1 MGEGSLEGRIRE
13 IGLSL
18 FAAAAGH
25 RRGLS
30 KHDLDARLMEWAM
43 RDPLFKVQLFRFV
56 DVLPMLGSDQDV
68 LAHLTEYLGAPGVTF
83 PLLGELGQKGMQ
95 FAAGNRLAGHALAMT
110 MKTQI
115 TGMARNFIA
124 GANVRE
130 AVEVVRRLREERM
143 AFTLDILGEVT
154 VSEVEAAAYQRQY
167 LELIDGLS
175 AEVGGWPP
183 NPGIDA
189 ANGQPTPRVNVSIKL
204 SALCPHL
211 EPADPTGTV
220 EDLKTRL
227 RPILSL
233 AKARG
238 AFINIDME
246 HYAIKDVTLKSFS
259 ELIMEPEFRDW
270 PHLGIVLQAY
280 LRECEEDAKALI
292 ALLRERGVPAS
303 VRLVKGAYWD
313 YETVIARQ
321 RNWPIPVYTRKTD
334 TDASFERIAGLLLDA
349 YPLVNLA
356 VASHNVRSMAAV
368 IAGAEER
375 GLPSGAV
382 EFQMLYGM
390 GDQLKHAVLARGQR
404 LRVYTPFGELIPGMA
419 YLVRRLLEN
428 TANTSF
434 LRQGFTEGVAP
445 EQLLGNPAEAPAE
458 EIVTV
463 LETGFRNA
471 PERNY
476 SLADDQRRMQSALER
491 ARARFERAYPLV
503 IGGKEVT
510 TGREIL
516 SRNPARPVEIV
527 GRVASAGR
535 EEGEQAVQAARRAL
549 PAWRDTPVGER
560 AALLRKAARLLDSER
575 DDLAAVEVFEVGK
588 NWREADADI
597 CETIDYLQYYADEME
612 RLGRPRLLGAIPG
625 ETNTYLYEPKGIAVI
640 LPPWNF
646 PLAICA
652 GMTTAAL
659 VTGNAVIVKPAS
671 QSPVI
676 AALFVDLLRRAGVP
690 DGAVNFLPGPGEEV
704 GEFLVTHPE
713 VHLIAFTGSREVGCR
728 INRLAADLAPGQQ
741 HLKKVIAEMGGKN
754 AIIVDSDAD
763 LDEAI
768 LGTVQSAFG
777 YQGQKCSACSRV
789 IVLDAVYDQFVARL
803 VEAARS
809 LTIGPPDAPGH
820 FMGPVIDDR
829 ARQKILQYIDIG
841 KTEATPA
848 LQVDVFG
855 LGDGYYVGPTI
866 FTDVPP
872 DAVIAREEIFG
883 PVLSVMRA
891 QTLDQALEMALG
903 VDYALTGGLYSR
915 LPAHIEQARQAFRI
929 GNLYINRK
937 ITGAIVGRQPFGGFR
952 LSGIGSKAGGPDYL
966 LQFLDPRTVTENT
979 MRRGFTPD
987 MTADPERGQ

>member
-56 DVLPMLGSDQDV
+56 DVLPMLATDDDV
-68 LAHLTEYLGAPGVTF
+68 LAHLREYLGAPGVHF
-83 PLLGELGQKGMQ
+83 PLLGEVGQQGLKM
-95 FAAGNRLAGHALAMT
+95 AAGNRLAGHALAAT
-110 MKTQI
+110 MRGQI

-124 GANVRE
+124 GADVRE
-130 AVEVVRRLREERM
+130 AAEVVRRLRKEQM
-143 AFTLDILGEVT
+143 AFTMDILGEVT
-154 VSEVEAAAYQRQY
+154 VSETEAAAYQRQY
-167 LELIDGLS
+167 LDLIDGLS
-175 AEVGGWPP
+175 VEAAGWPP
-183 NPGIDA
+183 DPVIDTA
-189 ANGQPTPRVNVSIKL
+189 AGQPIPRVNVSIKL

-211 EPADPTGTV
+211 EPADPDGTA

-233 AKARG
+233 ARARG

-246 HYAIKDVTLKSFS
+246 HYAIKDVTLQTFRA
-259 ELIMEPEFRDW
+259 LILEPEFRDW

-280 LRECEEDAKALI
+280 LRDCDEDARALI
-292 ALLRERGVPAS
+292 ALLRDRGTPAV

-321 RNWPIPVYTRKTD
+321 RGWPIPVYTRKAD
-334 TDASFERIAGLLLDA
+334 TDAAYERMAGLLLDA

-368 IAGAEER
+368 IAGAEAR
-375 GLPSGAV
+375 GLPPGAV

-390 GDQLKHAVLARGQR
+390 GDQLKHAILAQGQR

-434 LRQGFTEGVAP
+434 LRQGFSEGVAP
-445 EQLLGNPAEAPAE
+445 EQLLSNPADVPAEANVPVPA
-458 EIVTV
+458 
-463 LETGFRNA
+463 TGFRNV

-476 SLADDQRRMQSALER
+476 ALAEDQARMRAALER
-491 ARARFERAYPLV
+491 ARARFERVYPLV
-503 IGGKEVT
+503 IGGTEVT

-516 SRNPARPVEIV
+516 SNNPARPAEVV

-535 EEGEQAVQAARRAL
+535 EEAEQAVQAARRAL
-549 PAWRDTPVGER
+549 PAWRDTPAEDR
-560 AALLRKAARLLDSER
+560 AALLRTTARLMEAER
-575 DDLAAVEVFEVGK
+575 DDLAALEVYEVGK
-588 NWREADADI
+588 NWREADADV
-597 CETIDYLQYYADEME
+597 CETIDYLRYYAEEME
-612 RLGRPRLLGAIPG
+612 RLGRPRLLGEIPG
-625 ETNTYLYEPKGIAVI
+625 ETNTYGYEPKGIAVI

-659 VTGNAVIVKPAS
+659 VAGNAVIVKPAS

-676 AALFVDLLRRAGVP
+676 VAALVDLLRRAGVP
-690 DGAVNFLPGPGEEV
+690 DGAVHFLPGPGEEV
-704 GEFLVTHPE
+704 GEFLVTHPDI
-713 VHLIAFTGSREVGCR
+713 HLIAFTGSREVGTR
-728 INRLAADLAPGQQ
+728 INRLAAELAPGQR

-768 LGTVQSAFG
+768 QGTVQSAFG

-789 IVLDAVYDQFVARL
+789 IVLDSVYDQFTARL

-809 LTIGPPDAPGH
+809 LTIGPPEAPGY
-820 FMGPVIDDR
+820 FMGPVIDAR
-829 ARQKILQYIDIG
+829 ARRKILDYIEVG
-841 KTEATPA
+841 KREATPA
-848 LQVDVFG
+848 LQVDVSG

-866 FTDVPP
+866 FTGVPA

-891 QTLDQALEMALG
+891 RDFDQALAMALD

-915 LPAHIEQARQAFRI
+915 LPAHLEQARRAFRV
-929 GNLYINRK
+929 GNLYLNRK
-937 ITGAIVGRQPFGGFR
+937 ITGAIVGRQPFGGFK

-987 MTADPERGQ
+987 A